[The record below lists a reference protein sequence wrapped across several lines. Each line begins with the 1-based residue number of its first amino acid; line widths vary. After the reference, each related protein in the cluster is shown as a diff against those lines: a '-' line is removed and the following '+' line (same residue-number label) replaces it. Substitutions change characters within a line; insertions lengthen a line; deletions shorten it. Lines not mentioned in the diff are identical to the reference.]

1 MDTRFLLSFIHVV
14 ESGSIA
20 EAARRQDLT
29 PASVAQRLKALEV
42 SVGSQLV
49 ARSGRTVR
57 ATVAGNRI
65 LERARR
71 IVAEVRDLC
80 SAASDT
86 DLPAGPLR
94 LGATPTAL
102 TGIVPTVLK
111 RWVARH
117 PEIEIYIE
125 PAPTTLLY
133 ERVLAGE
140 LDAAILVHPLFDLPK
155 SMEWRA
161 LRVEPLILLARAD
174 LQVDDVLAIAATEP
188 FICYDRSVVGGK
200 LAQDYL
206 RERGIRP
213 RVRFELDGIESIA
226 KLVAE
231 GLGVS
236 VLPDWPVI
244 GPVNPALR
252 KWNLPEPRP
261 SRTVGALWRPSGVR
275 APLVQAFVRM
285 AGEEQAA
292 MRV

>member
-1 MDTRFLLSFIHVV
+1 
-14 ESGSIA
+14 
-20 EAARRQDLT
+20 
-29 PASVAQRLKALEV
+29 
-42 SVGSQLV
+42 
-49 ARSGRTVR
+49 
-57 ATVAGNRI
+57 
-65 LERARR
+65 
-71 IVAEVRDLC
+71 
-80 SAASDT
+80 
-86 DLPAGPLR
+86 
-94 LGATPTAL
+94 
-102 TGIVPTVLK
+102 
-111 RWVARH
+111 
-117 PEIEIYIE
+117 
-125 PAPTTLLY
+125 LY

-174 LQVDDVLAIAATEP
+174 LRVDDVLAVAATEP

-213 RVRFELDGIESIA
+213 HVRFELDGIESIA

-244 GPVNPALR
+244 GSPNPALR
-252 KWNLPEPRP
+252 KWDLPEPRP

-285 AGEEQAA
+285 AGEEQAG